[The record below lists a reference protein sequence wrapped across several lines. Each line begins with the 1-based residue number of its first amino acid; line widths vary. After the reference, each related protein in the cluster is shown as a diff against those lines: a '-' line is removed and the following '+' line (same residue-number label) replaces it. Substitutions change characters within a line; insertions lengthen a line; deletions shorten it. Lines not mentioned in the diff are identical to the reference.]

1 MIPKIIHYCWFGGN
15 PLPEDAKMCINSW
28 KKYLP
33 DYEIKEWNESN
44 FDVNMIPYTAEAYA
58 VKKYAFVSD
67 FARFWILYHHGGL
80 YFDTDV
86 EVIKPLDDILEKGNF
101 MAYECPSEQ
110 KGAMAKAIAPGLG
123 LGVNPGLGLL
133 KDLIDTYSKMHYM
146 IDGNL
151 VSSKTIVNYTTEAF
165 MKSGITKINEDIDYS
180 SDCYIY
186 APEYFCPLNH
196 HTGKLTITGKTR
208 TIHHYTASWK
218 TKGEKRKT
226 ALLRLL
232 GPQITKLLVAIKHAL
247 R

>member
-1 MIPKIIHYCWFGGN
+1 
-15 PLPEDAKMCINSW
+15 
-28 KKYLP
+28 
-33 DYEIKEWNESN
+33 
-44 FDVNMIPYTAEAYA
+44 
-58 VKKYAFVSD
+58 
-67 FARFWILYHHGGL
+67 
-80 YFDTDV
+80 
-86 EVIKPLDDILEKGNF
+86 
-101 MAYECPSEQ
+101 
-110 KGAMAKAIAPGLG
+110 
-123 LGVNPGLGLL
+123 
-133 KDLIDTYSKMHYM
+133 M

-165 MKSGITKINEDIDYS
+165 MKSGVTKINEDIDYS

-196 HTGKLTITGKTR
+196 HTGKLIITGKTR

-218 TKGEKRKT
+218 TKAEKRKT